1 VEKRKILAP
10 TRNQV
15 LIASFTACAL
25 YWVSLHTSKNNE
37 E

>member
-1 VEKRKILAP
+1 MGIKASLEAVEKRKILAP

-25 YWVSLHTSKNNE
+25 Y
-37 E
+37 